1 MNPLVNSQL
10 LPHVISYRLV
20 GSPRLELHLM
30 VEEVQFGVS
39 QSVNDKHTRGHFVYC
54 IEIKVSPSEKWA
66 HLCSQTS
73 AKPSETYCLQR
84 HSTLGISERL
94 SKLSL
99 PELNEIPEATANS
112 SNLDVGELDGNLKD
126 SSASATVVKHR
137 WLPATFD
144 PKSSEKSVEWA
155 WKMVTWDD
163 GQPFHEDNPTIC
175 SWKSIPEL
183 PYKNPEVVRFKDLED
198 VNEATWD
205 VSTDVVKALNGR
217 LDWTFEIRIYT
228 ASVQQM
234 QVRVGED
241 VVTYRK
247 KAQRVAAKFKGKTSR
262 SNALIIPPPSWTSS
276 IGSEDKLQNDTLTIG
291 MALSLLI
298 FHHAHDLLHST
309 SLLEN
314 YGQWV
319 ANIKNVT
326 VQFSW
331 FMNSLIFLSLP
342 HFGLSWNF
350 VDWCFGP

>member
-39 QSVNDKHTRGHFVYC
+39 QSINDKHTRGHFVYC

-84 HSTLGISERL
+84 HSTLGITERL

-99 PELNEIPEATANS
+99 PELNEIPEATVNS
-112 SNLDVGELDGNLKD
+112 SNLDVVQNNDNLED

-144 PKSSEKSVEWA
+144 PKGSEKSVEWA

-198 VNEATWD
+198 VNEATWE

-262 SNALIIPPPSWTSS
+262 SNALIIPPPS
-276 IGSEDKLQNDTLTIG
+276 
-291 MALSLLI
+291 
-298 FHHAHDLLHST
+298 
-309 SLLEN
+309 
-314 YGQWV
+314 
-319 ANIKNVT
+319 
-326 VQFSW
+326 
-331 FMNSLIFLSLP
+331 
-342 HFGLSWNF
+342 
-350 VDWCFGP
+350 

>member
-1 MNPLVNSQL
+1 
-10 LPHVISYRLV
+10 
-20 GSPRLELHLM
+20 M

-84 HSTLGISERL
+84 HSTLGITERL

-198 VNEATWD
+198 VNEATWE

-262 SNALIIPPPSWTSS
+262 SNALIIPPPS
-276 IGSEDKLQNDTLTIG
+276 
-291 MALSLLI
+291 
-298 FHHAHDLLHST
+298 
-309 SLLEN
+309 
-314 YGQWV
+314 
-319 ANIKNVT
+319 
-326 VQFSW
+326 
-331 FMNSLIFLSLP
+331 
-342 HFGLSWNF
+342 
-350 VDWCFGP
+350 